1 MSRGSGYYWVSSLGL
16 KPEIAEWDS
25 SNNTWQFI
33 GAEGHFCGK
42 AIDEDPEF
50 KVVSTR
56 ILTPDEERKFKVATK
71 TSKIKDCGL
80 SNRSVNTLCNA
91 GVNTVAQL
99 AGLKTIEF
107 TGIQKNG
114 VKSMTEIVAML
125 DENNINHNLFK

>member
-1 MSRGSGYYWVSSLGL
+1 MSRESGYYWVSSLGL

-56 ILTPDEERKFKVATK
+56 ISTPDEERTIKFDD
-71 TSKIKDCGL
+71 IKL
-80 SNRSVNTLCNA
+80 LMKKLNRVK
-91 GVNTVAQL
+91 Q
-99 AGLKTIEF
+99 EF
-107 TGIQKNG
+107 D
-114 VKSMTEIVAML
+114 
-125 DENNINHNLFK
+125 DENISHERYIEKLTYIAKSILKSD